1 MHSVTESRTL
11 PCSGSTSARFMP
23 GMSRNESRWRALL
36 RDKGAAETP
45 WAKEYV
51 RAPIAEADL
60 EGKFR
65 THEGVVTR
73 DFGKEMEVVN
83 PLPTWAGLG
92 KAPWTKYV
100 TKRCYKESATEVP
113 IPLTKAKGVEEIRGR
128 LDTRVWSALE
138 QKNGKDQFQ
147 GRWQLA
153 ILLIKTGT
161 ADAIGCTEQVI
172 IVPVSISTVKSGL
185 KP

>member
-1 MHSVTESRTL
+1 
-11 PCSGSTSARFMP
+11 
-23 GMSRNESRWRALL
+23 
-36 RDKGAAETP
+36 
-45 WAKEYV
+45 
-51 RAPIAEADL
+51 
-60 EGKFR
+60 
-65 THEGVVTR
+65 
-73 DFGKEMEVVN
+73 MEVVN

-128 LDTRVWSALE
+128 LDTRARSALE

-153 ILLIKTGT
+153 IVLIKTGT
-161 ADAIGCTEQVI
+161 ADAIAGSEACVQ
-172 IVPVSISTVKSGL
+172 STRL
-185 KP
+185 AL

>member
-23 GMSRNESRWRALL
+23 GMFRNESRWRALL
-36 RDKGAAETP
+36 RDEGAAETP
-45 WAKEYV
+45 WVKEYV

-100 TKRCYKESATEVP
+100 TKRCHKESATEVP
-113 IPLTKAKGVEEIRGR
+113 ILLTKARGQGDQREAGYTCMKCFGTEKWGKTNSRVIGNLQYCSSR
-128 LDTRVWSALE
+128 LGQQMPLVARS
-138 QKNGKDQFQ
+138 
-147 GRWQLA
+147 R
-153 ILLIKTGT
+153 
-161 ADAIGCTEQVI
+161 
-172 IVPVSISTVKSGL
+172 
-185 KP
+185 